1 MARRLHRRAAVPAD
15 SGSESEDDRSMLR
28 QSQPRALP
36 IGTEPREWISAAEW
50 TINIQQNCDVDR
62 LRSPSAVSIF
72 KVPNFLK
79 DSKKDAYVPKIVSLG
94 PYHHRKAELPSMDNH
109 KGRALRRM
117 TTRFNIK
124 RNLTNVPNNM
134 NFSVEAK
141 NVILQAEDEIRKGY
155 EEKIDCDGENLAM
168 MLSFDGCFI
177 LEVLRTLGGD
187 KFPVADASNYYE
199 PIFERNKIDYTGF
212 DILNDIL
219 MLENQIPVT
228 VLLKLL
234 QLELYEV
241 PIANVQKKLFKVLV
255 KATRSKFYPFDYDMS
270 NWSWPQPDEHVQ
282 HLLGLLHGLIV
293 YADDR
298 FDPNGPV
305 GVAAN
310 HVKRIPRAVELRN
323 AGIKF
328 ERSDG
333 GIKKIRFE
341 PKRATICLPPIN
353 ITDHTEVLFRN
364 LVAFEV
370 CKASKINYVTCYLS
384 LMDELIDSD
393 EDVAVLR
400 RSNIVTNYLGS
411 DAEVADLFNGLCKGV
426 TVSRVDVL
434 GQVKRQVN
442 DHYTSKFK
450 VWFAELMK
458 EHFSSPWRSLA
469 LAAAI
474 IVVLLTAV
482 QALFSIFSVYKP

>member
-1 MARRLHRRAAVPAD
+1 MPTRHRRAALPAD
-15 SGSESEDDRSMLR
+15 SGSESEDDRPMLR
-28 QSQPRALP
+28 QSVPRALP
-36 IGTEPREWISAAEW
+36 IGPEPREWISAAEW
-50 TINIQQNCDVDR
+50 TINIQQNCDIDR
-62 LRSPSAVSIF
+62 LRSPSAVSVF

-79 DSKKDAYVPKIVSLG
+79 DSKKEAYVPKIVSLG
-94 PYHHRKAELPSMDNH
+94 PYHHRRAELSSMLDH
-109 KGRALRRM
+109 KGRAVCRM
-117 TTRFNIK
+117 TTRFNRTIK
-124 RNLTNVPNNM
+124 KNPTDVH
-134 NFSVEAK
+134 FSVQAK
-141 NVILQAEDEIRKGY
+141 NEILKVEDEIRKGY
-155 EEKIDCDGENLAM
+155 EEKIDCDEENLAM

-187 KFPVADASNYYE
+187 KFPVEDASKYYE

-219 MLENQIPVT
+219 MLENQIPVI
-228 VLLKLL
+228 VLSKLL
-234 QLELYEV
+234 QLELDEV
-241 PIANVQKKLFKVLV
+241 PIAELQKKLFEVLV
-255 KATRSKFYPFDYDMS
+255 KATRSKFYPFNYDMN
-270 NWSWPQPDEHVQ
+270 NWLWPQPDEHVQ

-293 YADDR
+293 YANDKI
-298 FDPNGPV
+298 DPNGPV
-305 GVAAN
+305 EAAAN
-310 HVKRIPRAVELRN
+310 LVKRIPRAVELRN

-341 PKRATICLPPIN
+341 AKRATICLPPIN

-370 CKASKINYVTCYLS
+370 CKASKINFVTCYLS

-434 GQVKRQVN
+434 GQVKQEVN

-458 EHFSSPWRSLA
+458 EHFSSPWRSLG

-474 IVVLLTAV
+474 IVLLLTAV

>member
-1 MARRLHRRAAVPAD
+1 
-15 SGSESEDDRSMLR
+15 MLQ
-28 QSQPRALP
+28 QSQPRDLP
-36 IGTEPREWISAAEW
+36 IGTEPREWISAEEW
-50 TINIQQNCDVDR
+50 TINIHQQQNCDVEL
-62 LRSPSAVSIF
+62 LRTPSAVSIF

-79 DSKKDAYVPKIVSLG
+79 DSKTEAYVPTIVSLG
-94 PYHHRKAELPSMDNH
+94 PYHHREAKLRSMDNH
-109 KGRALRRM
+109 KGRALSRM
-117 TTRFNIK
+117 TTRFNDK
-124 RNLTNVPNNM
+124 RNLGNVLNNM
-134 NFSVEAK
+134 NFFFEAK
-141 NVILQAEDEIRKGY
+141 NVIVPAENEIRKGY
-155 EEKIDCDGENLAM
+155 EEKIDYDGEKLGI
-168 MLSFDGCFI
+168 MLILDGCFI

-187 KFPVADASNYYE
+187 NFPVPNASNYYE

-234 QLELYEV
+234 QLELDEV
-241 PIANVQKKLFKVLV
+241 PIAEVQKKLFKVLV

-293 YADDR
+293 YADDKI
-298 FDPNGPV
+298 DPNGSV
-305 GVAAN
+305 GAAAN
-310 HVKRIPRAVELRN
+310 HVKRIPRESGEVGVKRIPRAVELRN

-328 ERSDG
+328 KPSGG
-333 GIKKIRFE
+333 GIKKISFE
-341 PKRATICLPPIN
+341 AERATICLPPIN

-370 CKASKINYVTCYLS
+370 CKASNINYVTCYLS

-411 DAEVADLFNGLCKGV
+411 DAEVADLFNCLCKGV
-426 TVSRVDVL
+426 TVSREDAL
-434 GQVKRQVN
+434 EQVKLQVN

-458 EHFSSPWRSLA
+458 VHFSSPWTCLA
-469 LAAAI
+469 LVATI

>member
-1 MARRLHRRAAVPAD
+1 MAGRYGRAAVPAD
-15 SGSESEDDRSMLR
+15 SGSESEDDRSMSR
-28 QSQPRALP
+28 QSQPRTLP

-50 TINIQQNCDVDR
+50 TINIQNSDVDR

-72 KVPNFLK
+72 RVPSFLK
-79 DSKKDAYVPKIVSLG
+79 DSKREAYVPKIVSLG
-94 PYHHRKAELPSMDNH
+94 PYHHRRAELPSMDNH

-124 RNLTNVPNNM
+124 RNLANVPNNM
-134 NFSVEAK
+134 NFSHKAK
-141 NVILQAEDEIRKGY
+141 DVIFQLEDEIRDSY
-155 EEKIDCDGENLAM
+155 EETFACDGENLAM
-168 MLSFDGCFI
+168 MLSSDGCFI
-177 LEVLRTLGGD
+177 LELLRTLGGD

-219 MLENQIPVT
+219 MLENQIPIT
-228 VLLKLL
+228 VLRMLL
-234 QLELYEV
+234 QLELDSV
-241 PIANVQKKLFKVLV
+241 PIAEVQKKLFKVLV
-255 KATRSKFYPFDYDMS
+255 KATRSKFYPFNYDIS
-270 NWSWPQPDEHVQ
+270 NWSWPQPDEQVQ

-293 YADDR
+293 YADQI
-298 FDPNGPV
+298 DPNGPDE
-305 GVAAN
+305 AEAN
-310 HVKRIPRAVELRN
+310 DVKRIPRAVELRN

-333 GIKKIRFE
+333 GIEKIKFD
-341 PKRATICLPPIN
+341 PTSATIRLPPII

-400 RSNIVTNYLGS
+400 RSNILTNYLGS

-434 GQVKRQVN
+434 GQLKRQVN
-442 DHYTSKFK
+442 VHYRSKFK

-458 EHFSSPWRSLA
+458 DHLSSPWRSLA
-469 LAAAI
+469 LAGAI
-474 IVVLLTAV
+474 IGLLLAAV